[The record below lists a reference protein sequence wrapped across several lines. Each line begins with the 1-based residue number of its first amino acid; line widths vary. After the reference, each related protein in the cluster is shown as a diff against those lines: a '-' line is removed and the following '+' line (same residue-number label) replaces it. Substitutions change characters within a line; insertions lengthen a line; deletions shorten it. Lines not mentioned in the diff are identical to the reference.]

1 MSNPIKCCQKCEDRH
16 IGCHSECE
24 RYKKERLEYDMK
36 KEIKRKAKE
45 SRIDTFDRFRY
56 WR

>member
-36 KEIKRKAKE
+36 QEIKRKAKE